1 MCSQTSIVDFFK
13 ICEMLSKEEI
23 ERIEKEMAKF
33 PVKSAASI
41 EALKIVQDKQRW
53 VSDESLAEIAKI
65 LEMSATEL
73 ENVATFY
80 NLIFRK
86 PVGRHVIYV
95 CDSISCWVMGYENIL
110 AHLNKKLGISYG
122 ETTDDNRF
130 TLLPIQCLGNCDRAP
145 AMMVDNDLYNELT
158 TKEVD
163 DILEKY
169 Q

>member
-1 MCSQTSIVDFFK
+1 
-13 ICEMLSKEEI
+13 MLSKEEI
-23 ERIEKEMAKF
+23 ELIKKEMAKF

-53 VSDESLAEIAKI
+53 VSDESLAEVAEI

-73 ENVATFY
+73 ENTASFY

-86 PVGRHVIYV
+86 PVGRHVIFL

-110 AHLNKKLGISYG
+110 DTLQKKLGISYG
-122 ETTDDNRF
+122 ETTKDDRF
-130 TLLPIQCLGNCDRAP
+130 TLLPIQCLGNCDQAP
-145 AMMVDNDLYNELT
+145 AMMIDNDLHNNLT
-158 TKEVD
+158 AEKIDE
-163 DILEKY
+163 ILQQY